1 MNKLGIYIHWPYC
14 ISKCPYCD
22 FNSHKIKNYD
32 PNEWLSAYEN
42 QIKYFKEYLVSQ
54 NFKNIKLS
62 SIFLGGGT
70 PSLMPP
76 KLVEKILLFINKLFN
91 FDKNIEITLESNPT
105 NLELNKISDFKSA
118 GVNRISLG
126 VQGLNDTDLKYL
138 GRLHNASE
146 TFVVLDLMQKIIDN
160 ISVDLIYALS
170 CQNLE
175 IWNNELQT
183 FLKNFS
189 IKHLSAY
196 QLVIEKGT
204 KFYHLFNRGELKTVS
219 DNLYKE
225 FYFSTKNILK
235 NNKFD
240 QYEISNFSKPNF
252 FSKHNTIYW
261 KSDNWIG
268 IGPGAISRIW
278 NKKKERIEFENFKK
292 PETWL
297 KNCLQKKINLKK
309 ILKIKFDASEQEILM
324 MGLRLNEGV
333 DLNKLQHRTFLN
345 NEEVLNLQKQGIINI
360 RKNKLMINENYFN
373 VHDYIVRKIIDNYL
387 SSQSTPLY

>member
-1 MNKLGIYIHWPYC
+1 
-14 ISKCPYCD
+14 
-22 FNSHKIKNYD
+22 
-32 PNEWLSAYEN
+32 
-42 QIKYFKEYLVSQ
+42 
-54 NFKNIKLS
+54 
-62 SIFLGGGT
+62 
-70 PSLMPP
+70 MPP
-76 KLVEKILLFINKLFN
+76 KLAEKILLFINKLFN

-105 NLELNKISDFKSA
+105 NLELNKIRDFKSA
-118 GVNRISLG
+118 GINRISLG

-146 TFVVLDLMQKIIDN
+146 TFDILDLMQNKIDN

-175 IWNNELQT
+175 TWNSELQI
-183 FLKNFS
+183 FLDRFS

-204 KFYHLFNRGELKTVS
+204 KFYDLFKKGELKTVS
-219 DNLYKE
+219 DNIYKQ

-235 NNKFD
+235 ENKFD

-252 FSKHNTIYW
+252 FSKHNKIYW
-261 KSDNWIG
+261 ESDNWIG

-278 NKKKERIEFENFKK
+278 NDKKERIEFENFKK

-297 KNCLQKKINLKK
+297 KNCLQRNINLKK
-309 ILKIKFDASEQEILM
+309 ILKINFNTSEQEILM
-324 MGLRLNEGV
+324 MGLRLNKGV
-333 DLNKLQHRTFLN
+333 NLKKIQNKSFLN
-345 NEEVLNLQKQGIINI
+345 NNEILKLQSQGIINI
-360 RKNKLMINENYFN
+360 KKNYLSINENYFN

-387 SSQSTPLY
+387 SS

>member
-22 FNSHKIKNYD
+22 FNSHKIQNYD

-62 SIFLGGGT
+62 SIFFGGGT

-76 KLVEKILLFINKLFN
+76 KLVEKILSFINKLYN

-118 GVNRISLG
+118 GVNRVSLG

-146 TFVVLDLMQKIIDN
+146 TFVVLDLMQKIINN

-175 IWNNELQT
+175 IWNHELQT

-235 NNKFD
+235 DNKFD

-268 IGPGAISRIW
+268 VGPGAISRIW
-278 NKKKERIEFENFKK
+278 NDKKERIEFENFKK

-309 ILKIKFDASEQEILM
+309 ILRINFNTSEQEILM

-333 DLNKLQHRTFLN
+333 DLNKIRHRTFLN
-345 NEEVLNLQKQGIINI
+345 NNEVLQLQKQGIISI

-387 SSQSTPLY
+387 SS

>member
-22 FNSHKIKNYD
+22 FNSHKIKDYD
-32 PNEWLSAYEN
+32 QNEWLIAYKN
-42 QIKYFKEYLVSQ
+42 QIKYFKEYLTFH
-54 NFKNIKLS
+54 NFENIKLT
-62 SIFLGGGT
+62 SIFFGGGT

-76 KLVEKILLFINKLFN
+76 KLVEQILSFINKLFK
-91 FDKNIEITLESNPT
+91 FEKSIEITIESNPT
-105 NLELNKISDFKSA
+105 NLELNKISDFKLA

-138 GRLHNASE
+138 GRLHNTYE
-146 TFVVLDLMQKIIDN
+146 TFNILDLMQKKIDN

-170 CQNLE
+170 CQKLKT
-175 IWNNELQT
+175 WNNELEA
-183 FLKNFS
+183 FLKKFS

-204 KFYHLFNRGELKTVS
+204 KFYNLFNKGELKTVS
-219 DNLYKE
+219 DSLYKQ

-235 NNKFD
+235 ENEFD

-261 KSDNWIG
+261 KSDNWVG

-278 NKKKERIEFENFKK
+278 NDKKERIEFQNFKK

-297 KNCLQKKINLKK
+297 KNSLSKNINFKKTLKINLDTTEK
-309 ILKIKFDASEQEILM
+309 EILM

-333 DLNKLQHRTFLN
+333 DLKKLQHVRFLYKN
-345 NEEVLNLQKQGIINI
+345 EVLELQKQGIINVK
-360 RKNKLMINENYFN
+360 KNNLRINEDYFY
-373 VHDYIVRKIIDNYL
+373 VHDYVVRKIIDNYV
-387 SSQSTPLY
+387 SS

>member
-22 FNSHKIKNYD
+22 FNSHKIENYNPSD
-32 PNEWLSAYEN
+32 WLLAYKN
-42 QIKYFKEYLVSQ
+42 QIKYFKDYLTTQ
-54 NFKNIKLS
+54 NFRNKKIS
-62 SIFLGGGT
+62 SIFFGGGT
-70 PSLMPP
+70 PSLMQP
-76 KLVEKILLFINKLFN
+76 KLIEQILFFINKLFN
-91 FDKNIEITLESNPT
+91 FEKNIEITLESNPT
-105 NLELNKISDFKSA
+105 NLELNKVNDFKLA

-126 VQGLNDTDLKYL
+126 VQGLNDVDLRYL
-138 GRLHNASE
+138 GRLHSSSD
-146 TFVVLDLMQKIIDN
+146 TFNILDLMQRKIDN

-175 IWNNELQT
+175 TWNSELQI
-183 FLKNFS
+183 FLNRFS

-204 KFYHLFNRGELKTVS
+204 KFYNLFKKGELKTVS
-219 DNLYKE
+219 DNIYKQ

-235 NNKFD
+235 ENKFD

-261 KSDNWIG
+261 KSENWIG

-278 NKKKERIEFENFKK
+278 NDKKERIEFENFKK

-297 KNCLQKKINLKK
+297 KNCLNHRVNLKK
-309 ILKIKFDASEQEILM
+309 IFKINFNISEQETLI
-324 MGLRLNEGV
+324 MGLRLNKGV
-333 DLNKLQHRTFLN
+333 NLKKIQNKSFLN
-345 NEEVLNLQKQGIINI
+345 NNDMLKLQSQGIINI
-360 RKNKLMINENYFN
+360 KKNYLSINENYFN

-387 SSQSTPLY
+387 SF

>member
-1 MNKLGIYIHWPYC
+1 MNRLGIYIHWPYC

-32 PNEWLSAYEN
+32 PNAWLSAYEN
-42 QIKYFKEYLVSQ
+42 QIKYFKEYLISQ

-76 KLVEKILLFINKLFN
+76 KLVEKILSFINKLFN
-91 FDKNIEITLESNPT
+91 FEKNIEITLESNPT

-175 IWNNELQT
+175 IWNHELQT

-204 KFYHLFNRGELKTVS
+204 KFYHLFNKGELKTVS

-235 NNKFD
+235 DYKFD

-268 IGPGAISRIW
+268 VGPGAISRIW
-278 NKKKERIEFENFKK
+278 NDKKERIEFENFKK

-297 KNCLQKKINLKK
+297 KSCLQKKINLKK
-309 ILKIKFDASEQEILM
+309 KCIINFNASEQEILM

-333 DLNKLQHRTFLN
+333 DLNKLRHRTFLN
-345 NEEVLNLQKQGIINI
+345 NNEVLHLQKQGIISI
-360 RKNKLMINENYFN
+360 RKNKLIINENYFN

-387 SSQSTPLY
+387 SS

>member
-1 MNKLGIYIHWPYC
+1 MNKLGVYIHWPYC

-22 FNSHKIKNYD
+22 FNSHKIKDYD
-32 PNEWLSAYEN
+32 QNEWLIAYKN
-42 QIKYFKEYLVSQ
+42 QIKYFKEYLTFH
-54 NFKNIKLS
+54 NFENIKLT
-62 SIFLGGGT
+62 SIFFGGGT
-70 PSLMPP
+70 PSLMHP
-76 KLVEKILLFINKLFN
+76 KLVEQILSFIKKLFE
-91 FDKNIEITLESNPT
+91 FEKNIEITLESNPT
-105 NLELNKISDFKSA
+105 NLELNKISDFKLA

-138 GRLHNASE
+138 GRLHNSSE
-146 TFVVLDLMQKIIDN
+146 TFNILDLMQKKIDN

-170 CQNLE
+170 CQKLE
-175 IWNNELQT
+175 TWNNELEA
-183 FLKNFS
+183 FLKKFS

-204 KFYHLFNRGELKTVS
+204 KFYNLFNKGELKTVS
-219 DNLYKE
+219 DSLYKQ

-235 NNKFD
+235 ENKFD

-261 KSDNWIG
+261 KSDNWVG

-278 NKKKERIEFENFKK
+278 NDKKERIEFQNFKK

-297 KNCLQKKINLKK
+297 KNSLSKNISFKKTLKINLDVTEK
-309 ILKIKFDASEQEILM
+309 EILM

-333 DLNKLQHRTFLN
+333 DLKKLQHITFLYN
-345 NEEVLNLQKQGIINI
+345 DEVLELQKRGIINVK
-360 RKNKLMINENYFN
+360 KNNLRINEDYFN
-373 VHDYIVRKIIDNYL
+373 VHDYVVRKIINNYV
-387 SSQSTPLY
+387 SS

>member
-1 MNKLGIYIHWPYC
+1 MNSLGIYIHWPYC

-42 QIKYFKEYLVSQ
+42 QIKFFKEYLVSQ
-54 NFKNIKLS
+54 NYKNIKLS
-62 SIFLGGGT
+62 SIFVGGGT

-76 KLVEKILLFINKLFN
+76 KLVGEILLFINKLFN

-126 VQGLNDTDLKYL
+126 VQGLNDADLKYL

-146 TFVVLDLMQKIIDN
+146 TFFVLDLMQKIIDN

-175 IWNNELQT
+175 IWNHELQT

-204 KFYHLFNRGELKTVS
+204 KFYHLLNRGELETVS

-235 NNKFD
+235 DNKFD

-252 FSKHNTIYW
+252 YSKHNTIYW

-268 IGPGAISRIW
+268 IGPGAVSRIW
-278 NKKKERIEFENFKK
+278 NDKKERIEFENFKK

-297 KNCLQKKINLKK
+297 KNCLQKKLNLKK
-309 ILKIKFDASEQEILM
+309 ILTINFDTSEQEILM

-333 DLNKLQHRTFLN
+333 DLNKLQQTTFLKN
-345 NEEVLNLQKQGIINI
+345 DEILHLQKQGIINI
-360 RKNKLMINENYFN
+360 RKNKLMINENYFY

-387 SSQSTPLY
+387 SS

>member
-1 MNKLGIYIHWPYC
+1 MDRFGIYIHWPYC

-42 QIKYFKEYLVSQ
+42 QIKYFKDYLVSQ

-62 SIFLGGGT
+62 SIFFGGGT

-105 NLELNKISDFKSA
+105 NLELKKISDFKSA

-146 TFVVLDLMQKIIDN
+146 TFVVLDHMQKIIDN

-175 IWNNELQT
+175 ILNNELQN

-204 KFYHLFNRGELKTVS
+204 KFYHLLNRGELETVS

-235 NNKFD
+235 DNRFD

-268 IGPGAISRIW
+268 VGPGAISRIW
-278 NKKKERIEFENFKK
+278 NDKKERIEFKNFKK

-297 KNCLQKKINLKK
+297 KSCLQKKINLKK
-309 ILKIKFDASEQEILM
+309 ILTINFDASEQEILI

-333 DLNKLQHRTFLN
+333 DLNKLQHRKFLN
-345 NEEVLNLQKQGIINI
+345 NDEVLHLQKQGIINI
-360 RKNKLMINENYFN
+360 KKSKLRINENYFN
-373 VHDYIVRKIIDNYL
+373 VHDYIVRKIIDNY
-387 SSQSTPLY
+387 

>member
-1 MNKLGIYIHWPYC
+1 MSKLGIYIHWPYC

-22 FNSHKIKNYD
+22 FNSHKLKIYD
-32 PNEWLSAYEN
+32 PNEWLIAYKN
-42 QIKYFKEYLVSQ
+42 QIKYFKEYLLTQ
-54 NFKNIKLS
+54 NYKNCKLN
-62 SIFLGGGT
+62 SIFFGGGT

-76 KLVEKILLFINKLFN
+76 ELVEQILLFINKLFK

-105 NLELNKISDFKSA
+105 NLELNKINDFILA
-118 GVNRISLG
+118 GVNRVSLG

-138 GRLHNASE
+138 GRLHNTLD
-146 TFVVLDLMQKIIDN
+146 TFNILDLMQKKIDN

-175 IWNNELQT
+175 TWNNELRS
-183 FLKNFS
+183 FLKKFS

-204 KFYHLFNRGELKTVS
+204 KFYDLFNKGKLKTVS
-219 DNLYKE
+219 DKLYKQ
-225 FYFSTKNILK
+225 FYFSTKNILTE
-235 NNKFD
+235 NKFN
-240 QYEISNFSKPNF
+240 QYEISNFSKPNY

-278 NKKKERIEFENFKK
+278 NFKKERIEFENFKK

-297 KNCLQKKINLKK
+297 KNSLHQKINFKK
-309 ILKIKFDASEQEILM
+309 NLRVHFEITEKEIIM
-324 MGLRLNEGV
+324 MGLRLNKGV
-333 DLNKLQHRTFLN
+333 NLNKLQNKTFLYN
-345 NEEVLNLQKQGIINI
+345 DEVLQLQRKGIIKIKKNNLSINEE
-360 RKNKLMINENYFN
+360 YFN
-373 VHDYIVRKIIDNYL
+373 VHDYIVRKIIDNY
-387 SSQSTPLY
+387 

>member
-1 MNKLGIYIHWPYC
+1 MNRLGIYIHWPYC

-22 FNSHKIKNYD
+22 FNSHKLKNYN
-32 PNEWLSAYEN
+32 PNEWLIAYEN
-42 QIKYFKEYLVSQ
+42 QINYFKEYLISQ

-62 SIFLGGGT
+62 SIFFGGGT

-76 KLVEKILLFINKLFN
+76 KLVEKILLFINKLLN

-105 NLELNKISDFKSA
+105 NLELNKINDFKSA
-118 GVNRISLG
+118 GVNRVSLG

-146 TFVVLDLMQKIIDN
+146 TFTVLDHMQKIIDN

-170 CQNLE
+170 CQDLE
-175 IWNNELQT
+175 IWNKELQI

-204 KFYHLFNRGELKTVS
+204 KFYHLFNKGELKTIS
-219 DNLYKE
+219 DNFYKE

-235 NNKFD
+235 ENKFD

-252 FSKHNTIYW
+252 ASKHNTIYW
-261 KSDNWIG
+261 TSDNWIG

-278 NKKKERIEFENFKK
+278 NNKKERIEFENFKK

-297 KNCLQKKINLKK
+297 KNCLHKEIKLKNMLKIN
-309 ILKIKFDASEQEILM
+309 FDITEQEILM

-333 DLNKLQHRTFLN
+333 DLNKIQCRKFLCN
-345 NEEVLNLQKQGIINI
+345 DELLKLQKQGIIKI
-360 RKNKLMINENYFN
+360 NKDRLSINENYFN
-373 VHDYIVRKIIDNYL
+373 IHDYIVRKIIDNYL
-387 SSQSTPLY
+387 SS